1 MKNLFLF
8 LISMILLTSCSE
20 NYSDGERI
28 GFIPKFSER
37 GLMYKSYEG
46 ELNLTQT
53 GANTSS
59 TFAFSVDNDVNDTAL
74 INKIHTALLKG
85 YKVKIHYKETFGK
98 NWFSNRGQ
106 TDHFI
111 DDCQYIDTNVNHVT
125 ENKVLSKVLDHDSSN
140 GDVTVFQGEVIFKGK
155 FTK

>member
-1 MKNLFLF
+1 MKTLLL
-8 LISMILLTSCSE
+8 LISTILLLSSCTE

-37 GLMYKSYEG
+37 GLVYKSYEG

-59 TFAFSVDNDVNDTAL
+59 TFAFSVDNDKNNPEL
-74 INKIHTALLKG
+74 IAKVHKALLKG

-98 NWFSNRGQ
+98 NWFNNRGE

-111 DDCQYIDTNVNHVT
+111 DDCQYIDTNVNHVNNPVLNT
-125 ENKVLSKVLDHDSSN
+125 VLKSDSVDENTT
-140 GDVTVFQGEVIFKGK
+140 TVFKGEVIFKGK
-155 FTK
+155 FIK